1 MEIYDFMVQKKKNKR
16 KNKKY
21 LGRSCS
27 YYHYLKIIRSK
38 EYFLVFDVVRP
49 LVLILPS
56 FY

>member
-1 MEIYDFMVQKKKNKR
+1 MQTYDFMVQKNKKQ
-16 KNKKY
+16 NKKY

-38 EYFLVFDVVRP
+38 EYFLVFHVVRP